1 MSNLV
6 VGPPEDP
13 AFPTLPP
20 IPEVPPAVPGVNVM
34 FSKEIQTPPEGQNIS
49 VSTTGSW
56 AGSVYGGIADA
67 VAKFFTMIVSPMAGY
82 AKQTFYGEAA
92 MDFNGKGGLVAGF
105 TGVARGF
112 GKTNKTPGAVNDVV
126 GYNGIAFKETDCWAA
141 GLHGEVRDSVAGGVA
156 IGLNAEIV
164 SLKEGTRGIGVNAM
178 NWAGNPKAD
187 NAFNGLGAFDSG
199 LSLEGVN
206 GLTKF
211 LKLSTGGNAIWVY
224 DPQPSVAIV
233 GKLKITID
241 GQPFHIPVC
250 Q

>member
-6 VGPPEDP
+6 VGPPDP
-13 AFPTLPP
+13 DFPTLPP
-20 IPEVPPAVPGVNVM
+20 IPEVPTAVPGVNVM
-34 FSKEIQTPPEGQNIS
+34 FSKDIQTPPEGQSIS

-126 GYNGIAFKETDCWAA
+126 GYNGVAFKDTDCWAA

-164 SLKEGTRGIGVNAM
+164 SLEPGTRGIGVHALNWGGNA
-178 NWAGNPKAD
+178 AAES
-187 NAFNGLGAFDSG
+187 AFCGQGAFKHG
-199 LSLEGVN
+199 LNLEGVSEMTD
-206 GLTKF
+206 L
-211 LKLSTGGNAIWVY
+211 LKLSSNGGHFIY
-224 DPQPSVAIV
+224 DPKPSVAVI
-233 GKLKITID
+233 GKLRITID
-241 GQPFHIPVC
+241 GSTFYIPVC

>member
-6 VGPPEDP
+6 VGPPDP
-13 AFPTLPP
+13 DFPTLPP

-34 FSKEIQTPPEGQNIS
+34 FSKDIQTPPEGQSIS

-126 GYNGIAFKETDCWAA
+126 GYNGVAFKDTDCWAA

-164 SLKEGTRGIGVNAM
+164 SLEPGTRGIGVHALNWGGNA
-178 NWAGNPKAD
+178 AAES
-187 NAFNGLGAFDSG
+187 AFCGQGAFKHG
-199 LSLEGVN
+199 LNLEGVSEMTD
-206 GLTKF
+206 L
-211 LKLSTGGNAIWVY
+211 LKLSSNGGHFIY
-224 DPQPSVAIV
+224 DPKPSVAVI
-233 GKLKITID
+233 GKLRITID
-241 GQPFHIPVC
+241 GSTFYIPVC